1 VEEENVDTYKG
12 STSNCVLSITRGV

>member
-12 STSNCVLSITRGV
+12 SSSNCVLSITRGV